1 MKVSCFH
8 FNLLFANFTLYI
20 KTVGLNIPL
29 ISYIDALKPLGLKQF
44 LFNSS
49 YIPNSFDD
57 KLLITVYGV
66 IVLIYISVV
75 ARCSIPI

>member
-1 MKVSCFH
+1 MEVSHFC
-8 FNLLFANFTLYI
+8 FNLLLANSTLYI
-20 KTVGLNIPL
+20 KTIGLNIPL
-29 ISYIDALKPLGLKQF
+29 ISHIDALKPLGLKRF